1 MLHSSGIFSC
11 NLVGKFD
18 FSLSLADTSKF
29 SMTLISSISGT
40 RGTIGGSAGDNLTP
54 IDIVQF
60 ASAFGTWLSLKS
72 DSRKIV
78 IGRDAR
84 PSGEMVQQLVMGS
97 MIGLGFEVIDLG
109 LSTTPTVEVAV
120 PDMEAAG
127 GIILTASHNPVE
139 WNALKLLNYRGE
151 FVTKKDG
158 MEILEI
164 LNQGYYQFS
173 EVHNLGKI
181 VTVQDYEQQHIDKI
195 LSLKLVDRYAVEKA
209 GLKVVVDGVNSSGGV
224 YVPQLLETM
233 GVKDIVKLNC
243 EPNGWFSHNPEPLA
257 KNLTEI
263 CTYIRE
269 QGADIGICVDP
280 DVDRLVFIDN
290 EGNMFGEEYTLVAV
304 ADYILTHT
312 KSAVVSN
319 LSSSRALRDVAEKHG
334 CRYYAS
340 AVGEVNVVEIMKR
353 TDALIGGEGNG
364 GIIYPELHYGRD
376 ALVGIA
382 LFLSHLVKSGKTVAE
397 LRQEYPSY
405 FMSKRKIQL
414 EKGMDIDGMLQAF
427 KDSYQHEQINDVDGV
442 KVDFADSWVHLRK
455 SNTEP
460 IIRVYTEAKSQEE
473 ADALAERIMSEVQS
487 L

>member
-1 MLHSSGIFSC
+1 
-11 NLVGKFD
+11 
-18 FSLSLADTSKF
+18 
-29 SMTLISSISGT
+29 MTLISSISGT
-40 RGTIGGSAGDNLTP
+40 RGTIGGSPGDNLTP

-60 ASAFGTWLSLKS
+60 ASAFGTWLTLKS
-72 DSRKIV
+72 DSRKLV

-97 MIGLGFEVIDLG
+97 MVGLGFEVIDLG

-120 PDMEAAG
+120 PEMEAAG

-139 WNALKLLNYRGE
+139 WNALKLLNGRGE

-164 LNQGYYQFS
+164 LKQGYYKFA
-173 EVHNLGKI
+173 EVQKLGKI
-181 VTVQDYEQQHIDKI
+181 RRVENYVQEHIKQI
-195 LSLKLVDRYAVEKA
+195 LALKLVDRYAVEKA
-209 GLKVVVDGVNSSGGV
+209 NLKVVVDGVNSSGGV
-224 YVPQLLETM
+224 YVPEMLEAM

-243 EPNGWFSHNPEPLA
+243 EPTGWFSHNPEPLA

-263 CTYIRE
+263 CSYIRDH
-269 QGADIGICVDP
+269 GADIGICVDP

-304 ADYILTHT
+304 ADYVLAHN

-319 LSSSRALRDVAEKHG
+319 LSSSRALRDVAERHG

-364 GIIYPELHYGRD
+364 GIIYPALHYGRD

-397 LRQEYPSY
+397 LRKEYPSY

-414 EKGMDIDGMLQAF
+414 EAGMDIDGMLAAF
-427 KDSYQHEQINDVDGV
+427 KASYAHEQVNDVDGV

-473 ADALAERIMSEVQS
+473 ADALAERIMGEVQS